1 MRAFM
6 DVCVYTFIRI
16 ILFFIVLTLCYCP
29 DGSQLAVATLD
40 GVITLWDTKRSVIQY
55 Y

>member
-1 MRAFM
+1 MHAFV
-6 DVCVYTFIRI
+6 DVCVYTFICI

-40 GVITLWDTKRSVIQY
+40 GAITLWDTKRSVIQY